1 MQTLIRVLLAP
12 LTFALGFLW
21 PLITQVLLASTEVG
35 QTPAILA
42 GAVIATAFGLMAQL
56 RGSWLWIK

>member
-21 PLITQVLLASTEVG
+21 PLITQSLLAATELG
-35 QTPAILA
+35 QSAAILI
-42 GAVIATAFGLMAQL
+42 GAVIATAFGLMAHL